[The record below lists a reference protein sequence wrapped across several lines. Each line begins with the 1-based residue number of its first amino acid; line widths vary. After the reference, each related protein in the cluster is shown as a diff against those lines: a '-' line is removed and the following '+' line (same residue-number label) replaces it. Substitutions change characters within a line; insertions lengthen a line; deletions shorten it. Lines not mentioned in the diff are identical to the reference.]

1 MKKIASLGLLVLVAS
16 MIFSNIPISVEAQ
29 ADPSIL
35 LKIALKAKHLVEQ
48 RISTDASEE
57 ANRLF
62 IQASNEI
69 DLLTESLE
77 NGDISSA
84 RQHFLSAMQIFK
96 KIAQI
101 VSSERPTVEASRD
114 STPHPN
120 LLSSLERLEKH
131 LSNLRTIAQRQNVEI
146 DFTEIDQLIETAKN
160 NIHNGNFDQAND
172 NINQI
177 KRLILD
183 ITKTLHEH
191 ANQSKSDRLK
201 SYVQKYLGQ
210 IKNKLDQL
218 TDIEGIDVSL
228 LEEAKLLFSE
238 LKESLPKKNIDESLK
253 LLRNLSDLIKKLEKS
268 IS

>member
-1 MKKIASLGLLVLVAS
+1 MKKIASLGLLVLIAS

-96 KIAQI
+96 KITQI
-101 VSSERPTVEASRD
+101 ASSERSTYEASRN

-120 LLSSLERLEKH
+120 LFSLERLEKH
-131 LSNLRTIAQRQNVEI
+131 ISNLKTIAQRQNVEI

-191 ANQSKSDRLK
+191 ANQSKSDRLRL
-201 SYVQKYLGQ
+201 YVQKYLGQ

-238 LKESLPKKNIDESLK
+238 LKESLSKKNIDESLK